1 MTDTREKDT
10 RLAKALTV
18 LLRHN
23 PPQSM
28 QSDGFV
34 PVDDVLQALKVVAT
48 KKDVE
53 RVVNRNDKQ
62 RFEMANRQGIYCI
75 RAVQVQL
82 VPLSDLPVMAAHGTQ
97 RRLLPDIAMHGLLA
111 GGPRKT
117 RQHVHLCPVDP
128 SDSRVVSGV
137 RSDCN
142 SKADL
147 IKCEW
152 RSNRLQLQ
160 VGFHVQVAI
169 VWWQDW
175 YVKDIHIQKV
185 TRHIPI
191 LIAALVWVE
200 YARAASD
207 GHEFYIS
214 KNGVLLYGDLPS
226 KYVSH
231 ACDYS
236 DRSALPLPRVAGL
249 DYTAEKEPEAGYMTV
264 HSGDVVNVLSPQ
276 ERREGT
282 LHPWYLF
289 AESADGQQG
298 WVPASIF

>member
-1 MTDTREKDT
+1 MKVKSGVQFLGLKRYANLSAFHRLCPSKFCDFSPLRLMKDTCEKDT

-23 PPQSM
+23 PPQTI

-34 PVDDVLQALKVVAT
+34 PLDDVLEALKVVAT

-62 RFEMANRQGIYCI
+62 RFEMANRQGTCCI
-75 RAVQVQL
+75 RAVQGHSIDVPDALQL

-111 GGPRKT
+111 GGPHKT

-142 SKADL
+142 
-147 IKCEW
+147 
-152 RSNRLQLQ
+152 
-160 VGFHVQVAI
+160 
-169 VWWQDW
+169 
-175 YVKDIHIQKV
+175 
-185 TRHIPI
+185 
-191 LIAALVWVE
+191 ALVWVE
-200 YARAASD
+200 CARAASD
-207 GHEFYIS
+207 GHKFYIS
-214 KNGVLLYGDLPS
+214 KNGVLLCGDLPS
-226 KYVSH
+226 EYVSH
-231 ACDYS
+231 ACDWS
-236 DRSALPLPRVAGL
+236 DRSALPLPRVARL

-264 HSGDVVNVLSPQ
+264 HSGDVLNVLSPR
-276 ERREGT
+276 ERREEGN
-282 LHPWYLF
+282 LHPWYVF
-289 AESADGQQG
+289 AESAGGQQG